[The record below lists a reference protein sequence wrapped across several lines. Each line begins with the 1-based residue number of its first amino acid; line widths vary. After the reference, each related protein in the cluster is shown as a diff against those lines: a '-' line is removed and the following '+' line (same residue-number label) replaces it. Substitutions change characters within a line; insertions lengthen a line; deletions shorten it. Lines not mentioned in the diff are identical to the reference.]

1 MNTQKT
7 RQSPSNPVSSGLK
20 ENFINDDGGLACR
33 GSPSRLAPVKILF
46 IGDVVG
52 SPGRQAVAELVPGLR
67 RQHTLDVVIANG
79 ENSAGGSGITPETAA
94 ELFASG
100 VDVITSGDHLWDQ
113 KEVAALLTDEPRF
126 VRPLNYPPGSPGQ
139 GSTTHRLPDG
149 RLLAVINVQGRTFM
163 SPMDNPFTRI
173 RAEVTAL
180 RQHTPLI
187 FVDMHAEATSEK
199 IALARM
205 LDGQVSAV
213 VGTHTHVQTA
223 DEQIFP
229 GGTAFLCDAG
239 FTGPHESCL
248 GREIQ
253 PIIERFLTGQ
263 PRRFAVARDRVL
275 LQGVVIELDD
285 VTGRAIAIQRVSEA
299 LATATKR
306 E

>member
-1 MNTQKT
+1 M
-7 RQSPSNPVSSGLK
+7 
-20 ENFINDDGGLACR
+20 
-33 GSPSRLAPVKILF
+33 KILF